1 MTCSICQ
8 AAAQAAVKATLAGLA
23 LALAACGSPT
33 SQSTYGENPDLVA
46 PAAQTIPTVK
56 TAKAVGW
63 AGSMSPTV
71 AEGFTVTRFADGLAH
86 PRWLYVMPNGDVLV
100 AQAATEPGQGVANV
114 VRNAIQDN
122 AGALAAAGN
131 NIILLRDA
139 NKDGVAEE
147 RTVFLS
153 GLNQPFGMALLVNSF
168 YVANTDAVLRF
179 PYTDGATSITAPG
192 ERIRSLPT
200 NPGGGGHWT
209 RNLLLKFDGTKMYV
223 AVGSSGN
230 IAESGMEAENRRANI
245 LEINP
250 NGSSERV
257 FASGLRNPV
266 GMAWNPQTNALWVSV
281 NERDALGDDLVPDYM
296 TSVKDG
302 GFYGWPYS
310 YYGNHVDARV
320 NPKNPEMVAKA
331 IKPDYALGAHTASLG
346 LVFYTGD
353 LFPAHYKNGAFIAQH
368 GSWNRSE
375 FAGYKVIFVPF
386 QNGKPSGP
394 PEDFLTGFLA
404 DKEQAQGRPVGLAI
418 DRGGALY
425 VADDVGD
432 VIWRITPNSA
442 APAATP

>member
-1 MTCSICQ
+1 LFAI
-8 AAAQAAVKATLAGLA
+8 
-23 LALAACGSPT
+23 LALAACGSPA
-33 SQSTYGENPDLVA
+33 SQSTYGPNPDLVA
-46 PAAQTIPTVK
+46 PHPQAIPTVK

-63 AGSMSPTV
+63 PSNSAAPTV
-71 AEGFTVTRFADGLAH
+71 PEGFTVTRFAAGLSH

-100 AQAATEPGQGVANV
+100 AQAATEAGQGVANV
-114 VRNAIQDN
+114 IRNAVQDN

-139 NKDGVAEE
+139 NKDGVAEQ

-168 YVANTDAVLRF
+168 YVANTDALLRF
-179 PYTDGATSITAPG
+179 PYSDGASSITAPG
-192 ERIRSLPT
+192 ERILALPS

-209 RNLLLKFDGTKMYV
+209 RNLLLRFDGTKMYI

-230 IAESGMEAENRRANI
+230 IAENGMDAEKRRADI

-266 GMAWNPQTNALWVSV
+266 GMAWNPVTNALWVAV

-320 NPKNPEMVAKA
+320 NPKNPDMAAKA

-368 GSWNRSE
+368 GSWNRSQY
-375 FAGYKVIFVPF
+375 AGYKVIFVPF

-394 PEDFLTGFLA
+394 PEDFVTGFL
-404 DKEQAQGRPVGLAI
+404 DGKEQAQGRPVGLAL

-425 VADDVGD
+425 IADDVGN
-432 VIWRITPNSA
+432 VIWRVTPTGA
-442 APAATP
+442 APPKGP